1 MAWRIGEVTVIGE
14 VEELGAPPA
23 YGASK
28 VTLVCNGAK
37 ACSKGS
43 ATCAD
48 APIGTAGATWG
59 TIVAAVMAA
68 LMCPGSDRS
77 SDRSAPPLDLRTLSA
92 YPVNPAV
99 RVTYHRPRRK
109 G

>member
-48 APIGTAGATWG
+48 APIGTAGGTWG

-68 LMCPGSDRS
+68 LMCRGRTAPRTAPRTARHRRS
-77 SDRSAPPLDLRTLSA
+77 TFGRCPLILSIPPFA
-92 YPVNPAV
+92 
-99 RVTYHRPRRK
+99 
-109 G
+109 